1 MRSCVSFSCPR
12 HLRMKLNKEKL
23 HGAGYIGKWLSL
35 LLRFG
40 LCVHVWLVF
49 FCTVFILWS
58 RYDVTTQNV
67 AQIWNKRK
75 NICLYWHL
83 GHIKELTCQLANI
96 EASLIKIWSHWIKYC
111 FGSMYCWRCSDQF
124 TSENFEF
131 NHFLFLGIFV
141 WFLWTSP
148 WSYWLCLV
156 GIMNKNLIM

>member
-67 AQIWNKRK
+67 AHFLNKRK
-75 NICLYWHL
+75 KICLYWHWVTSKSW
-83 GHIKELTCQLANI
+83 HINLLTLRHHWSKSGPIGLSIALVVCIAGGVLT
-96 EASLIKIWSHWIKYC
+96 SLQVKILNLITFC
-111 FGSMYCWRCSDQF
+111 FLVSLYY
-124 TSENFEF
+124 
-131 NHFLFLGIFV
+131 LFL
-141 WFLWTSP
+141 LL
-148 WSYWLCLV
+148 YLC
-156 GIMNKNLIM
+156 